1 MDRTGEK
8 GSITVF
14 LSLICILFLALF
26 CTVTESARVQGA
38 RAQTAN
44 IAGMGNFSVLGE
56 FEKELLDQY
65 EIFALDGG
73 YGTGNF
79 GTGKVND
86 RLKTFLLYNA
96 EPEQNIFSVWC
107 FDPWKLELEDSQIQK
122 YALLTD
128 EKGEPFFQQAVSF
141 MKLNLGV
148 EAINALIHHKE
159 DVSQIESWQEEY
171 EKRKKENEK
180 NLSNAEREGERKL
193 QELTSAATSNAGAAG
208 ETEALLPEQPDVGNP
223 LEEIAKLRRRSILS
237 IVTGNSELSSK
248 SMNQWSVPSHGISK
262 RGTMKVEKKNSGL
275 TADLLFR
282 EYLLTYFPNYTDSE
296 GDGCLD
302 YQIEYIISGKAG
314 DQKNLKSTVNRLLLL
329 REGMN
334 YLYCVENAEMST
346 QAGALAITLTGFLGI
361 PALTSATKHA
371 LLLAWAYGESLL
383 DLRKLLAG
391 GKVPLLKDGTSWT
404 LTLENLGQ
412 LTQLL
417 DSDTQTSGSG
427 LAYKDY
433 LRILLNMGSL
443 SKQKMRALD
452 LIQENLR
459 KTGTTEKFKAENCIV
474 GIETST
480 SWKIRPVFFSLAQ
493 AVTGVRGDD
502 IMVTQNG
509 GMVYE

>member
-1 MDRTGEK
+1 MGRTKEK

-14 LSLICILFLALF
+14 LSLVCMMFLALF

-44 IAGMGNFSVLGE
+44 IAGIGNFSVLGE
-56 FEKELLDQY
+56 YEKELLDQY
-65 EIFALDGG
+65 EIFALDGS

-79 GTGKVND
+79 GTGKVNE
-86 RLKTFLLYNA
+86 RLKAFLLYNA
-96 EPEQNIFSVWC
+96 EPEQNLFSVWC

-128 EKGEPFFQQAVSF
+128 EKGEPFFQQAVAF

-148 EAINALIHHKE
+148 EAINTLLRHKE
-159 DVSQIESWQEEY
+159 DVSQIENWQEEY
-171 EKRKKENEK
+171 EKRRKENEK
-180 NLSNAEREGERKL
+180 ALSSAESEGERKL
-193 QELTSAATSNAGAAG
+193 QELASAANQGTTG
-208 ETEALLPEQPDVGNP
+208 ETETLLPEQPDVSNP
-223 LEEIAKLRRRSILS
+223 LEEIAKLRKRSILS
-237 IVTGNSELSSK
+237 IVTGNAELSAK
-248 SMNQWSVPSHGISK
+248 TINQWSIPSHGSNK
-262 RGTMKVEKKNSGL
+262 KGTMKLEKKNSGM

-282 EYLLTYFPNYTDSE
+282 EYLLTYFSNYTDG
-296 GDGCLD
+296 GDEGCLD
-302 YQIEYIISGKAG
+302 YQVEYLIGGKTS

-334 YLYCVENAEMST
+334 YLYCVENTVMST
-346 QAGALAITLTGFLGI
+346 QAGTLALTLTGFLGI

-391 GKVPLLKDGTSWT
+391 GKVPLFKDDTSWT
-404 LTLENLGQ
+404 LTLENLGR

-417 DSDTQTSGSG
+417 DSNIQTTESG
-427 LAYKDY
+427 LEYKDY
-433 LRILLNMGSL
+433 LRILLNMDSL

-459 KTGTTEKFKAENCIV
+459 KKTVTENFKAENCIV
-474 GIETST
+474 GIETDT
-480 SWKIRPVFFSLAQ
+480 RWKIRPVFFSLAQ
-493 AVTGVRGDD
+493 IVTGVRGED
-502 IMVTQNG
+502 IRVTQGG